1 MKEEYFRKVTQGEN
15 AKFERPAMAA
25 HTVGDVYRVLS
36 QEIRENG
43 GVHGIADISKVFKVD
58 EKGEVAY
65 PPTLVVGNSSGGF
78 TCPDGTIVAILDNI
92 DSAADMNRVLSHESG
107 HAAGGGDPAAR
118 NEMLSRISPDTEY
131 GRILDQMREI
141 NEAKNLGYSE
151 EKLREEAFSR
161 WLEKRGHNPSLGQH
175 ITHALFGKLGKIGDA
190 DLEVIASR
198 IEKESAS
205 GTGNVEFIPSD
216 INVETTPVEQQTEK
230 ETENGAPSKV
240 R

>member
-1 MKEEYFRKVTQGEN
+1 
-15 AKFERPAMAA
+15 MAA

-43 GVHGIADISKVFKVD
+43 GFHGIADISKVFKVD

-118 NEMLSRISPDTEY
+118 NETRRNIRFSKSPQDSRRMSRKSRVPMALSMFHTPFQRRRNGTQSRPVWSQSGGPWVAKEDAHPSRRHAHPLY
-131 GRILDQMREI
+131 GAI
-141 NEAKNLGYSE
+141 
-151 EKLREEAFSR
+151 AFRSR
-161 WLEKRGHNPSLGQH
+161 FPRRPN
-175 ITHALFGKLGKIGDA
+175 
-190 DLEVIASR
+190 R
-198 IEKESAS
+198 
-205 GTGNVEFIPSD
+205 NVEPRF
-216 INVETTPVEQQTEK
+216 
-230 ETENGAPSKV
+230 